1 MESSERLHKTDC
13 AIKRFKEFYP
23 MDMNQ
28 SLTGSLQSHLKTIIP
43 TIPAYKGWEL

>member
-1 MESSERLHKTDC
+1 MESSERLPEKEF
-13 AIKRFKEFYP
+13 AIKRFKDFYP

-28 SLTGSLQSHLKTIIP
+28 SLNGTLQSRLKTIVL